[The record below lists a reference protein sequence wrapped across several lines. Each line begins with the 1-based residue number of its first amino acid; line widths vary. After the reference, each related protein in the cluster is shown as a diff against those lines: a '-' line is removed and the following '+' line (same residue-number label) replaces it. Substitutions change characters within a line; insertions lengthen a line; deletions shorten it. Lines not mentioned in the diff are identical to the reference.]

1 MCLGF
6 GEELRAFPYAEL
18 CVGLNL
24 VRDFVSTHMHAILVS
39 CGNQRNWGASQESKF
54 FISSGE
60 YLLNNGVVHSV
71 STRRKNI
78 VYLHINHD
86 DFCDEIWGWEAPKFS
101 EKIKLHN
108 CSTSVQVWDLRIVYE
123 FLHSSPW
130 SVPPCRFFKD
140 HGCEALESLCLTE
153 KSPKQIKS
161 GRVRDRER

>member
-18 CVGLNL
+18 CVGLNFA
-24 VRDFVSTHMHAILVS
+24 RDFVSTHMHAILVS

-54 FISSGE
+54 FYFLWWIPVE
-60 YLLNNGVVHSV
+60 QWC
-71 STRRKNI
+71 STFCKYQEKKI
-78 VYLHINHD
+78 IYLHIHHD

-108 CSTSVQVWDLRIVYE
+108 CSISAQVLDLRIVYE

-130 SVPPCRFFKD
+130 SVPPYRFFKD
-140 HGCEALESLCLTE
+140 HGCEALESLCLAE

-161 GRVRDRER
+161 GKVRDRER